1 MDGHKK
7 VGTWELVP
15 LHRDRGLRIDLVGRE
30 GTA

>member
-7 VGTWELVP
+7 VGIWEIGP
-15 LHRDRGLRIDLVGRE
+15 LPRDRGLRIGLVGRE